1 MNSKDSQLRSS
12 SDRSCQADPSIWIRE
27 NYVGEPRETF
37 LHGITRSLRSR
48 ETRLLLPCERI
59 ENGGG
64 ITSAEPLAPI
74 RRFHAALWSCFSGE
88 RSQLSFRQ
96 PTSPS
101 SCNWNVEL
109 PRSPPRK
116 IDFPVSRKICQIP
129 QEFQRLSYK
138 KLHGSVTLL
147 EKRRNG
153 KWRC

>member
-1 MNSKDSQLRSS
+1 MNSKDSKLRSS
-12 SDRSCQADPSIWIRE
+12 SDRSCQADPSNWIRE

-37 LHGITRSLRSR
+37 LHGITRSLRPR

-59 ENGGG
+59 ENGDG

-74 RRFHAALWSCFSGE
+74 RRFHAALWPCFGGA

-96 PTSPS
+96 PTSQSP
-101 SCNWNVEL
+101 CNWNVEL
-109 PRSPPRK
+109 PRPPPRK
-116 IDFPVSRKICQIP
+116 IDFPVSREICQVSE
-129 QEFQRLSYK
+129 EFQRLFYK
-138 KLHGSVTLL
+138 KLHGSLTLL